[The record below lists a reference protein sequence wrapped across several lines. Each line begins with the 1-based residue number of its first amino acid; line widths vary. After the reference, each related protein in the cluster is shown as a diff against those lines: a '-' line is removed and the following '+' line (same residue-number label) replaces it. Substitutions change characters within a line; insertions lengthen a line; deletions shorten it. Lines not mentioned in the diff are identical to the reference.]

1 VRLKT
6 GYLSVWPR
14 LFPVNGLPEHAHHV
28 CEAGIMTRP
37 HGNRGERTV
46 KGLAMARRTKKVGGS
61 RRGQEALPEVGRG
74 ILTRVNADGLRAL
87 KMLAIERDLT
97 LQALAVE
104 ALNDVLVKHGKRP
117 VVKNPLL

>member
-1 VRLKT
+1 MV
-6 GYLSVWPR
+6 
-14 LFPVNGLPEHAHHV
+14 
-28 CEAGIMTRP
+28 
-37 HGNRGERTV
+37 
-46 KGLAMARRTKKVGGS
+46 RRTKKAGGS
-61 RRGQEALPEVGRG
+61 RRDQEVLPEGGRG

-87 KMLAIERDLT
+87 KILAVERDLT

>member
-1 VRLKT
+1 
-6 GYLSVWPR
+6 
-14 LFPVNGLPEHAHHV
+14 
-28 CEAGIMTRP
+28 
-37 HGNRGERTV
+37 
-46 KGLAMARRTKKVGGS
+46 MARRTRKVAGS
-61 RRGQEALPEVGRG
+61 RRGQEVLPEVGRG

-87 KMLAIERDLT
+87 KILAVERDLT